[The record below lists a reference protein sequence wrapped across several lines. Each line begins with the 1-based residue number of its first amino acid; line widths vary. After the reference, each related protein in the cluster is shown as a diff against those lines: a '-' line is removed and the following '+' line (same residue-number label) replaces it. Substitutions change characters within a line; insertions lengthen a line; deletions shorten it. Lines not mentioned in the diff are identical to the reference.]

1 MARFLTA
8 PSLLRVYR
16 AAVLIAIAVLIHQQ
30 AEWFESQRATPI
42 SVRVARKYFPSANRV
57 QLRDVDRGLYFV
69 TDSRGDTIGCL
80 LRTSPQT
87 DAIVGYS
94 GPNDILIALDSRGA
108 INGVELL
115 QSGDTREHV
124 QKVRAEAAF
133 WRRWMGWK
141 PDERAPRLEAVSGAT
156 LTSFAIAEA
165 IQQRLVGATP
175 SLRFPEPVV
184 LSEIQTLFTNASRMV
199 VEDRRWRVFDRA
211 GRVLGF
217 AVRTS
222 PQADNVGGYRGP
234 TECLV
239 ALAPD
244 GRTVTKVRIRRSYDT
259 DSYVDQLRV
268 DKNFLPAFVG
278 RSIEELSSLDLK
290 RAGIQG
296 VSGATQTSVAVAEGI
311 KRRAALE
318 VQVQANRRP
327 WRPATRDVVL
337 AAVILGAL
345 VMSFT
350 SLRGHRW
357 IRLAWQAVLVGY
369 VGLVS
374 HDLLSLALFEG
385 WAKHGVTLTAGSGII
400 LLGSVAFAVPWAT
413 RRQIYCHQICPHG
426 AAQQILGTLTR
437 RRWVLSR
444 RWTKLLEAIPV
455 LLLAAATVVILA
467 GVNFSLTNLEPFDA
481 WVWKAA
487 GMATLTLAA
496 VGLVAS
502 IFIPQAY
509 CRFGCPTGALLNFV
523 RSTGSVERWSRRD
536 WVALGFLLGAIFI
549 VVGVRNWPKSE
560 PMPEPTSWSG
570 RTMGTT
576 WSVKTF
582 EEVADPA
589 AVQKTIS
596 NELEWAESM
605 ISHWRNNTDISRF
618 NQSRETN
625 GMPVPWPVTSLIR
638 RAAEIS
644 GETGGALDVTVGAM
658 VKLWGFG
665 PAPRRT
671 EPPAAAEI
679 ESLLGSVGWQKI
691 EVSDGMLR
699 KRDPRTEVDLSCL
712 AEGWA
717 IDHVTG
723 ILQRRGY
730 TNLLVEVGGE
740 MRAMGR
746 WTIAIEHP
754 VRTCILSNE
763 AIATSGTYRQNY
775 QVGSQEISHLID
787 ARTGR
792 PVSHRTVS
800 VSVRHAE
807 CMRADVWATALNVLG
822 VDEGMPIAER
832 LKLAAQFVVK
842 EPDGKLTIR
851 ETSEWHSRAGEN
863 AR

>member
-1 MARFLTA
+1 
-8 PSLLRVYR
+8 
-16 AAVLIAIAVLIHQQ
+16 
-30 AEWFESQRATPI
+30 
-42 SVRVARKYFPSANRV
+42 
-57 QLRDVDRGLYFV
+57 
-69 TDSRGDTIGCL
+69 
-80 LRTSPQT
+80 LRTSPHT

-94 GPNDILIALDSRGA
+94 GPNDLLIALDARGTVT
-108 INGVELL
+108 GVELL
-115 QSGDTREHV
+115 HSGDTVEHV
-124 QKVRAEAAF
+124 QKVKAEAAF
-133 WRRWMGWK
+133 WRRWIGWK
-141 PDERAPRLEAVSGAT
+141 PDEPSPRMQAVSGAT

-165 IQQRLVGATP
+165 IQQRLVGASP
-175 SLRFPEPVV
+175 SLRFPEPVT
-184 LSEIQTLFTNASRMV
+184 LSEIQTLFTNAARML
-199 VEDRRWRVFDRA
+199 VEDRRWRVLDGS
-211 GRVLGF
+211 GRLIGF
-217 AVRTS
+217 TMRTS

-278 RSIEELSSLDLK
+278 RSIEDLASLDLK
-290 RAGIQG
+290 RAKIQG

-318 VQVQANRRP
+318 VQAQANRRP
-327 WRPATRDVVL
+327 WRPATRDIVL
-337 AAVILGAL
+337 AGVVLGAL

-350 SLRGHRW
+350 SFRGYRW

-374 HDLLSLALFEG
+374 HDLLSLALLEG
-385 WAKHGVTLTAGSGII
+385 WAKHGLALTAGAGML
-400 LLGSVAFAVPWAT
+400 LLGAVALTVPWAT

-437 RRWVLSR
+437 RRWVLPG
-444 RWTKLLEAIPV
+444 RWTRVLETTPVV
-455 LLLAAATVVILA
+455 LLGAAMLAILA
-467 GVNFSLTNLEPFDA
+467 GANFSLTNLEPFDA
-481 WVWKAA
+481 WVWKTA

-496 VGLVAS
+496 VGLLAS

-523 RSTGSVERWSRRD
+523 RSTGSIERWGRRD
-536 WVALGFLLGAIFI
+536 WVALVFLVGGILT
-549 VVGVRNWPKSE
+549 VVGVRAWPKSE
-560 PMPEPTSWSG
+560 PAPEPTTWTG

-582 EEVADPA
+582 DEVADPS

-605 ISHWRNNTDISRF
+605 TSHWRNNTDLSRF

-625 GMPVPWPVTSLIR
+625 GMPVPWPVITLVR
-638 RAAEIS
+638 RATEIS
-644 GETGGALDVTVGAM
+644 RETGGALDVTVGAM

-671 EPPAAAEI
+671 EPPTTAEI
-679 ESLLGSVGWQKI
+679 ESLRASVGWQKLD
-691 EVSDGMLR
+691 VSDGMLR
-699 KRDPRTEVDLSCL
+699 KQDPRTEVDLSCL

-717 IDHVTG
+717 IDHLTG
-723 ILQRRGY
+723 ILLRRGY

-740 MRAMGR
+740 MRAIGS

-754 VRTCILSNE
+754 ARSCILSNE

-775 QVGSQEISHLID
+775 QVGSQEVSHLID

-792 PVSHRTVS
+792 PVTHRTVS

-822 VDEGMPIAER
+822 VDEAMPIAER
-832 LKLAAQFVVK
+832 LKIAAQFVVK
-842 EPDGKLTIR
+842 EPNDKLTIR
-851 ETSEWHSRAGEN
+851 ETSEWRSRAGV

>member
-1 MARFLTA
+1 MQRFLKS
-8 PSLLRVYR
+8 PVLLRLYR
-16 AAVLIAIAVLIHQQ
+16 AAVFLAIVILIHQQ
-30 AEWFESQRATPI
+30 ARWFEAQREPAI
-42 SVRVARKYFPSANRV
+42 SVRVARKYFPAANRV
-57 QLRDVDRGLYFV
+57 QLRDVDRGLYYV
-69 TDSRGDTIGCL
+69 TDSRGDTMGCL

-87 DAIVGYS
+87 DGIVGYS
-94 GPNDILIALDSRGA
+94 GPNDLLIALDSRGA
-108 INGVELL
+108 VAGVELL
-115 QSGDTREHV
+115 RSGDTVEHV
-124 QKVRAEAAF
+124 RKVKAEAAF

-141 PDERAPRLEAVSGAT
+141 PDEPAPRMQAVSGAT

-165 IQQRLVGATP
+165 VQQRLAGAAP
-175 SLRFPEPVV
+175 SLRFPEPVT
-184 LSEIQTLFTNASRMV
+184 LPEIQTMFTNAARMV
-199 VEDRRWRVFDRA
+199 VEDRRWRVLDGA
-211 GRVLGF
+211 GHPLGF
-217 AVRTS
+217 VVRTS

-239 ALAPD
+239 SLAAD
-244 GRTVTKVRIRRSYDT
+244 GRTVTNVRIRRSYDT

-268 DKNFLPAFVG
+268 DKAFLPAFVG
-278 RSIEELSSLDLK
+278 RNLEDLASLEVK
-290 RAGIQG
+290 REKIQA

-318 VQVQANRRP
+318 VQAEANRRS

-337 AAVILGAL
+337 TGVILGAL

-357 IRLAWQAVLVGY
+357 IRLGWQLILVGY

-374 HDLLSLALFEG
+374 HDMLSLALLDG
-385 WAKHGVTLTAGSGII
+385 WAKHGMILTAGPGML
-400 LLGSVAFAVPWAT
+400 LLGAVAFVVPWAT

-426 AAQQILGTLTR
+426 AAQQILGSWTR
-437 RRWVLSR
+437 RRLVLSG
-444 RWTKLLEAIPV
+444 RWTRVMEATPIV
-455 LLLAAATVVILA
+455 LLGFAVVSILA
-467 GVNFSLTNLEPFDA
+467 GWRVSLTSLEPFDA
-481 WVWKAA
+481 WVWKTA
-487 GMATLTLAA
+487 GVATLALAVA
-496 VGLVAS
+496 GLVAS

-523 RSTGSVERWSRRD
+523 RSTGSIERWGRRD
-536 WVALGFLLGAIFI
+536 LAALAFVSCAVLTVAA
-549 VVGVRNWPKSE
+549 VRAWPKSE
-560 PMPEPTSWSG
+560 PVPEPTTWTG

-589 AVQKTIS
+589 AVRKTIS

-605 ISHWRNNTDISRF
+605 TSHWRTNTDLSRF

-625 GMPVPWPVTSLIR
+625 AMPVPWPVLTLIR
-638 RAAEIS
+638 RAAEVS
-644 GETGGALDVTVGAM
+644 RETGGALDVTVGAM

-665 PAPRRT
+665 PAPRRA
-671 EPPAAAEI
+671 EPPTSAEI
-679 ESLLGSVGWQKI
+679 ESLRASVGWQKI
-691 EVSDGMLR
+691 EVGDGMLG
-699 KRDPRTEVDLSCL
+699 KSNPRTEVDLSCL

-717 IDHVTG
+717 IDHLTG

-740 MRAMGR
+740 MRVIGA

-754 VRTCILSNE
+754 ARSCTLSNE
-763 AIATSGTYRQNY
+763 AVATSGTYRQNY
-775 QVGSQEISHLID
+775 PVGGREVSHLID

-792 PVSHRTVS
+792 PVTHQTVS

-807 CMRADVWATALNVLG
+807 CMRADLWATALNVLG
-822 VDEGMPIAER
+822 VAEGMPIAER
-832 LKLAAQFVVK
+832 LKIAAQFVVK
-842 EPDGKLTIR
+842 EPDGRLTIR
-851 ETSEWHSRAGEN
+851 ETTGWKGGL